1 MENWDNT
8 FETYEEFEKRMA
20 LDNYYGDYSASV
32 KQKLVAKNLPKVS
45 NVYDVLYVNV
55 REDMLAKNKSTIKS
69 DDTTSSDLI
78 RINNLK
84 QNIKKEIDLLSSGE
98 IYRNNNLTKNSLI
111 DTATQLE
118 TIAKDKRKELL
129 SKNPTKNLNIDSYG
143 ESARNLE
150 ITKNVSNNLNID
162 TYANGAKQGS
172 ESKNIKSNINI
183 DTYAINAR
191 NSDLSVN
198 KNIGINIDTYSNSSR
213 NLSLSKNI
221 PSNFSIDNYS
231 TQEKNREVSSNIP
244 STLNIDT
251 YAGNQRNSDLSVNVP
266 ISVNIDT
273 YAGNQRNSE
282 ISSNIPSSLS
292 IDTYASNARSS
303 EISANIASILGIDTY
318 SSNERAREVSSN
330 IPSLINIDTYSNNER
345 AREVSSNIP
354 FTLNIDTYASNER
367 ALELSSNVAFNLN
380 IDTYASNERA
390 AELSTNVH
398 IPINIDTYASNER
411 ATELSTN
418 VHIPINID
426 TYANNERAAE
436 LSTNVHIPINID
448 TYAELAYI
456 ENVSSNVPS
465 FVNIDTYAGEAYVEN
480 TYPNVPSAFSIDKI
494 VNSQG
499 VLSLNYF
506 ATSEDVF
513 QYNTHNRNK
522 YTLTNSNT
530 YLDYIVNNLINPET
544 KQPVP
549 LAPTIYNG
557 VSSINDGY
565 DTYNKNILNYELQ
578 YQNSLLNLSSDFDS
592 INSNARLYNLGRN
605 YYSLINSPGGIGNG
619 QLDVYRDNL
628 ENLYNKITGIPS
640 GLIDYTTTY
649 YDLFGGSKQKI
660 NEQTNATLKNYSAY
674 IGGTVDGADNLL
686 KPLSYSAGTAGSMMT
701 NTQTQDL
708 ISNNFLNGEIV
719 NSSLKQ
725 APYSSSSDAERGVRK
740 IINTIANSNDPK
752 NLTFA
757 QNFKTN
763 QTEFI
768 VGQNVKGMP
777 KKTYQR
783 YTYSNPST
791 SDSNL
796 GRIPKLAFSI
806 KNYSMPQERWQLS
819 FPPYIKSYS
828 DTAKADFTS
837 HDFLGRPESVYTYSK
852 SNRAGQI
859 SFVVLTDF
867 AESVEMG
874 WLKLDNDGNLIS
886 NNTITNDFSNV
897 SFTNAQ
903 YVAAKKSIES
913 QIASLQKSN
922 AGLNNTINNLNK
934 NSNSNNSTNTSTY
947 TSQIST
953 NNQNISNLQNTLQQV
968 NVYAGANPYKEQNG
982 KGGKLI
988 NATSQYHNT
997 VEMVNM
1003 MKKNLMFQPAFF
1015 SGSKVDFKNK
1025 MEFLMKLTRPAV
1037 NPSVSGFAFTK
1048 PPIAH
1053 IVLGNWFNSDV
1064 IINSVS
1070 MDYSDAPWTLDIANP
1085 VAVQPMWATVTLDFT
1100 FIGSYGGGGTPVLS
1114 TDIGGF
1120 YSFKDENVNAV
1131 DIVPATQAGQSASS
1145 TSAGGSAHVYSGNIS
1160 GNRSQGV
1167 GALPNLIPFN

>member
-1 MENWDNT
+1 M
-8 FETYEEFEKRMA
+8 Y
-20 LDNYYGDYSASV
+20 
-32 KQKLVAKNLPKVS
+32 
-45 NVYDVLYVNV
+45 
-55 REDMLAKNKSTIKS
+55 
-69 DDTTSSDLI
+69 
-78 RINNLK
+78 
-84 QNIKKEIDLLSSGE
+84 
-98 IYRNNNLTKNSLI
+98 
-111 DTATQLE
+111 
-118 TIAKDKRKELL
+118 
-129 SKNPTKNLNIDSYG
+129 
-143 ESARNLE
+143 
-150 ITKNVSNNLNID
+150 SNNLNID
-162 TYANGAKQGS
+162 TYASGARQGS

-198 KNIGINIDTYSNSSR
+198 KNIGINIDTYSSSSR

-251 YAGNQRNSDLSVNVP
+251 YANNARNSDLSVNVP

-292 IDTYASNARSS
+292 IDTYASIARSS
-303 EISANIASILGIDTY
+303 EISANIASMLGIDTY
-318 SSNERAREVSSN
+318 SGNERAREVSSN

-354 FTLNIDTYASNER
+354 FTLNIDTYAGNER
-367 ALELSSNVAFNLN
+367 ALELSSNVAFNLNIDTYANNERASELSTNVHIPIN

-398 IPINIDTYASNER
+398 IPINIDTYASIERNNEL
-411 ATELSTN
+411 ATN

-448 TYAELAYI
+448 TYASIERNNELATNVHIPINIDTYASIQRALELSTNVHIPINIDTYASVERNNELATNVPFILNIDTYAVNERNNELATNVPFALNIDTYATNERDFELAANLNIPINIDTYAELAYI

-465 FVNIDTYAGEAYVEN
+465 FVNIDTYAGVAYVEN
-480 TYPNVPSAFSIDKI
+480 ISSNVPSSFSIDNV

-499 VLSLNYF
+499 VLNLNYF
-506 ATSEDVF
+506 ATYKDVYS
-513 QYNTHNRNK
+513 YNVNNRNK
-522 YTLTNSNT
+522 YTLSNSNT
-530 YLDYIVNNLINPET
+530 YLDYIVNNAINPET

-565 DTYNKNILNYELQ
+565 YTYNKNILNFELQ
-578 YQNSLLNLSSDFDS
+578 YQNSLSNLSSDFDS

-605 YYSLINSPGGIGNG
+605 YYSLINTPGGIGNG
-619 QLDVYRDNL
+619 QLDVYKDNL
-628 ENLYNKITGIPS
+628 ETLYNKITELPS
-640 GLIDYTTTY
+640 GLIDYKTTY

-674 IGGTVDGADNLL
+674 IGGTANGADNLL

-708 ISNNFLNGEIV
+708 VSNNFLNGESV
-719 NSSLKQ
+719 NSSSKQ

-768 VGQNVKGMP
+768 VGQNVKGTP

-783 YTYSNPST
+783 YTYNNPST

-828 DTAKADFTS
+828 DTAGADFTS

-852 SNRAGQI
+852 SNRKGQI

-922 AGLNNTINNLNK
+922 ASLNNTINNLNK

-953 NNQNISNLQNTLQQV
+953 NNQTISNLQNTLQQV
-968 NVYAGANPYKEQNG
+968 NVYAGANPYKEQNS

-988 NATSQYHNT
+988 AATSQFTGIYNNT
-997 VEMVNM
+997 VDMVNM

-1037 NPSVSGFAFTK
+1037 NPAVSGFAFTK

-1053 IVLGNWFNSDV
+1053 IVLGTWFNSDV

-1070 MDYSDAPWTLDIANP
+1070 MDYSDAPWTLDIVSNP

-1120 YSFKDENVNAV
+1120 YSYKDENVNAV
-1131 DIVPATQAGQSASS
+1131 DVIPTTQAGQSASS

-1167 GALPNLIPFN
+1167 GALPYLIPTN

>member
-1 MENWDNT
+1 MST
-8 FETYEEFEKRMA
+8 
-20 LDNYYGDYSASV
+20 
-32 KQKLVAKNLPKVS
+32 
-45 NVYDVLYVNV
+45 NVH
-55 REDMLAKNKSTIKS
+55 IP
-69 DDTTSSDLI
+69 I
-78 RINNLK
+78 
-84 QNIKKEIDLLSSGE
+84 
-98 IYRNNNLTKNSLI
+98 
-111 DTATQLE
+111 
-118 TIAKDKRKELL
+118 
-129 SKNPTKNLNIDSYG
+129 
-143 ESARNLE
+143 
-150 ITKNVSNNLNID
+150 NID
-162 TYANGAKQGS
+162 TYAN
-172 ESKNIKSNINI
+172 
-183 DTYAINAR
+183 
-191 NSDLSVN
+191 
-198 KNIGINIDTYSNSSR
+198 
-213 NLSLSKNI
+213 
-221 PSNFSIDNYS
+221 
-231 TQEKNREVSSNIP
+231 
-244 STLNIDT
+244 
-251 YAGNQRNSDLSVNVP
+251 
-266 ISVNIDT
+266 
-273 YAGNQRNSE
+273 
-282 ISSNIPSSLS
+282 
-292 IDTYASNARSS
+292 
-303 EISANIASILGIDTY
+303 
-318 SSNERAREVSSN
+318 NERAVELSTNVH
-330 IPSLINIDTYSNNER
+330 IPI
-345 AREVSSNIP
+345 
-354 FTLNIDTYASNER
+354 NIDTYASNER
-367 ALELSSNVAFNLN
+367 AAELSTNVHIPIN